1 MPKPVDVSTPSD
13 REIRVARV
21 FDAPA
26 KLVWDCHTRPELI
39 RRWMLGPPGWS
50 MPVCEVDLTV
60 GGAYRY
66 RWRSD
71 ADGTEFGSSG
81 VHTEIVPFEK
91 IVTTERM
98 EGFDG
103 EAVNTLVFEE
113 SGGRTTATLTM
124 LFASKEARD
133 GALQSGMSDG
143 MAMGYDR
150 MDAILAELAAA

>member
-26 KLVWDCHTRPELI
+26 KLVWDCHTKPELI

-60 GGAYRY
+60 GGAYHY

-81 VHTEIVPFEK
+81 VHTEIVPFQK

-113 SGGRTTATLTM
+113 ADGRTTATITM

-143 MAMGYDR
+143 MAMGFDR
-150 MDAILAELAAA
+150 MDDILLELAAA

>member
-81 VHTEIVPFEK
+81 
-91 IVTTERM
+91 
-98 EGFDG
+98 FDG